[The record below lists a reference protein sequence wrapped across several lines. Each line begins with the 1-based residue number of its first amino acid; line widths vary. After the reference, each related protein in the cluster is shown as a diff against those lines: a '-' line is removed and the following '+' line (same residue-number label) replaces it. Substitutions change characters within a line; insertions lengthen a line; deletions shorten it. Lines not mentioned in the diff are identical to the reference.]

1 MKWWRER
8 PALSRVSSLKCLKCK
23 QEQVKYKAKL
33 SYIPIIHNSVNHFSS
48 SPSHSPPLPS
58 TPPHPTPPHSTPLHS
73 TLLYST
79 QPHSTSSFHFT
90 SLQLLTLN
98 SLHSTPLHS
107 TPITIPAHFTSY
119 HSIALKP
126 TTFCQKEMNVS
137 MIPQKNNEI
146 CHGLHNK
153 LWHKQEPC
161 RRLLEKVESNITVG

>member
-98 SLHSTPLHS
+98 PLHSTPLHS
-107 TPITIPAHFTSY
+107 PYQPTSLHIIPLHLSLPHFVKKKWMFPWYLRKIMKSAMDSTINSGTNRSPAGVYWKRWRAT
-119 HSIALKP
+119 L
-126 TTFCQKEMNVS
+126 Q
-137 MIPQKNNEI
+137 
-146 CHGLHNK
+146 
-153 LWHKQEPC
+153 
-161 RRLLEKVESNITVG
+161 

>member
-58 TPPHPTPPHSTPLHS
+58 T
-73 TLLYST
+73 LLYST

-98 SLHSTPLHS
+98 PLHSTPLHS
-107 TPITIPAHFTSY
+107 TPLHSPYQPTSLHIIPLHLSLPHFVKKKWMFPWYLRKIMKSAMDSTINSGTNRSPAGVYWKRWRAT
-119 HSIALKP
+119 L
-126 TTFCQKEMNVS
+126 Q
-137 MIPQKNNEI
+137 
-146 CHGLHNK
+146 
-153 LWHKQEPC
+153 
-161 RRLLEKVESNITVG
+161 